1 MAFKK
6 NPLAA
11 PWPPGVDVRVI
22 EERATGRRVMQ
33 VRPGGTLPVALYVA
47 HMGRILKR
55 RTHRSLN

>member
-11 PWPPGVDVRVI
+11 PWPPGIDVRI
-22 EERATGRRVMQ
+22 IQDQAGRRVMQ

-55 RTHRSLN
+55 RTQRSLN